1 MKPDYLPLYRDGS
14 RLLMPDLAEFTKTR
28 AQREKRY
35 SRAPGKASSR
45 LLAWPNARWWRAIE
59 IRNARDLPES
69 RHPQR
74 DAAVQA
80 SWKRLGA
87 FQKWDAASF
96 ADALHVLIEAPSVEV
111 VHCGPMPER
120 EGDPRPGLGDREA
133 VRAWLVAKASLWG
146 AAIDLLEKDGRLTAA
161 QAGRLRLRRPTRDRC
176 PDLHAL
182 VHFHC
187 TADLLSIRWDER
199 VVRSTLPFFR
209 GGSLTKVRKAAAM
222 VEATM
227 AGDLKSVTLLQ
238 RFLAGTDATQAAP
251 WLVLA
256 GAVRDPE
263 RRRHFIERLA
273 AAEARM
279 KSPHRVPL
287 SLIELIEKR
296 AKRAK
301 QPSLELAGLFTVVE
315 RRLDPAIF
323 ADGLALA
330 ECFPKQRIE
339 LRIPKKVDLR
349 PSLDVFLEL
358 AGRVVAE
365 RAGARRSS
373 LSGVRHV
380 LRLWERALGSR
391 ELRRELAAA
400 PWREFPEVQI
410 GDWLDLFENFSEE
423 GTKPGRLPRMIERV
437 KSSLRKEEPAARS
450 VKMETMERLL
460 RWWWT
465 MPSRRTFEDF
475 DAISSTVGRGFGKM
489 PYDAVSLFDDLYRV
503 ASPDLR
509 WCLAGLP
516 RSVVKNLE
524 EATRNDNATDQ
535 IKRGGQ
541 LWLREMKEIDPR
553 IPFRRPKRF
562 IEALR
567 ALAGIPP
574 KDAQEICGFLRDHP
588 GFTIDPLRIDLRD
601 ACLLFDTILGP
612 GERDPLPAKLREMAC
627 GRLSLGEEALKSHRG
642 EFADG
647 LADYQIDL
655 LTGEI
660 QRVEERYRIQ
670 GLDPHTMAFLESLG
684 SSNRRAMRRFLNAIR
699 LGDSGYRDRHPA
711 NRAWLEN
718 RRHLPLSEWVERDTP
733 PFPVV
738 IPGIEGAFVRLED
751 DPQEE
756 LKMGTYFSTCLGV
769 GGCNQHGA
777 VANTLDINKR
787 VAYLRDASGR
797 VLARQLL
804 AISDGNEL
812 VPFHIYWRV
821 AKDQMDGCESAFR
834 RFDKHL
840 AGRLGLPLLKNVGE
854 YAVAPLI
861 AKAWYDDGAWLPRE

>member
-1 MKPDYLPLYRDGS
+1 
-14 RLLMPDLAEFTKTR
+14 MPDLAEFSKTR
-28 AQREKRY
+28 AQRERRH

-45 LLAWPNARWWRAIE
+45 LWAWPNARWWRAIE
-59 IRNARDLPES
+59 IRSARDLPES

-74 DAAVQA
+74 DASVQA

-87 FQKWDAASF
+87 FQRWDAASF
-96 ADALHVLIEAPSVEV
+96 ADAVHILIETPSIEV
-111 VHCGPMPER
+111 FHCGPMPDR
-120 EGDPRPGLGDREA
+120 DVDPRTWLADRES
-133 VRAWLVAKASLWG
+133 VRDWLVARESLWVP
-146 AAIDLLEKDGRLTAA
+146 AIDLLAKDGRLTKA
-161 QAGRLRLRRPTRDRC
+161 QAERLRHRRPSRDRC

-182 VHFHC
+182 VHYHC

-222 VEATM
+222 IEATM
-227 AGDLKSVTLLQ
+227 ADEVKSVTHLQ
-238 RFLAGTDATQAAP
+238 RFLTGTDATTAAP
-251 WLVLA
+251 WLVLV

-263 RRRHFIERLA
+263 RRRHFVERLA

-279 KSPHRVPL
+279 KSPHQVPL
-287 SLIELIEKR
+287 DLIELLEKR
-296 AKRAK
+296 AKRVN
-301 QPSLELAGLFTVVE
+301 QPGLELAALFTVVE
-315 RRLDPAIF
+315 RRLDPAIL
-323 ADGLALA
+323 ADGLTLA
-330 ECFPKQRIE
+330 ECFPKRWIE
-339 LRIPKKVDLR
+339 LRIPRKVDLR
-349 PSLDVFLEL
+349 PSLDVFFEL
-358 AGRVVAE
+358 VERVIAE
-365 RAGARRSS
+365 KASGRRSTIF
-373 LSGVRHV
+373 GVRHV
-380 LRLWERALGSR
+380 LRLWERSLGSR
-391 ELRRELAAA
+391 ELRRELAGA
-400 PWREFPEVQI
+400 PWREFPEVKI
-410 GDWLDLFENFSEE
+410 GDWLDLFENFTDE
-423 GTKPGRLPRMIERV
+423 GTKPGRLHRIIERV
-437 KSSLRKEEPAARS
+437 KTSLRKEAPSARS

-465 MPSRRTFEDF
+465 MPSRSTFEDF
-475 DAISSTVGRGFGKM
+475 DAFSSTVGRGFGTM

-503 ASPDLR
+503 ASPDQR

-541 LWLREMKEIDPR
+541 LWLSEMKEVDPR
-553 IPFRRPKRF
+553 ILFRRPKRF

-567 ALAGIPP
+567 GLAGIPP
-574 KDAQEICGFLRDHP
+574 KDAKEICGFLRDHP
-588 GFTIDPLRIDLRD
+588 GFTIDPIRIDLRD

-612 GERDPLPAKLREMAC
+612 GEKDPIPAKLREMAC
-627 GRLSLGEEALKSHRG
+627 GRLSASEDALKSHRG
-642 EFADG
+642 AFADG
-647 LADYQIDL
+647 LADYQIEL
-655 LTGEI
+655 LNGEI
-660 QRVEERYRIQ
+660 QRAEERYRMR

-711 NRAWLEN
+711 NRAWLET
-718 RRHLPLSEWVERDTP
+718 RRHLPLTVWVERDSP
-733 PFPVV
+733 PFSVA

-804 AISDGNEL
+804 AISDENEL

-821 AKDQMDGCESAFR
+821 AKEQMDGCEAAFR
-834 RFDKHL
+834 RFDEHL
-840 AGRLGLPLLKNVGE
+840 AGRLGLPLWKNDGE
-854 YAVAPLI
+854 YAVSPLV
-861 AKAWYDDGAWLPRE
+861 AKAWYDDGAWVPRG